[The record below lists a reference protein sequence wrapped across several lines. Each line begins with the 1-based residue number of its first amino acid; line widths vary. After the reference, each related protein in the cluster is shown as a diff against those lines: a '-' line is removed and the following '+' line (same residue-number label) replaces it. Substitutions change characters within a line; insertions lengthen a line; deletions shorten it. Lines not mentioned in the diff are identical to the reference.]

1 MKTALCPLMT
11 HSSSCCTMSR
21 TTFPSARSHGSRFS
35 AASADMQNSRSD
47 QRDRGGC
54 LFYIA
59 DTVYQRSKIPAAG
72 EGHRRDFVPIDRK
85 SGCSEKG
92 CNQTNPQHDPCGF
105 VLYCLY
111 YNTFAANNLVQYC
124 EVVSSGRFPRTTFAR
139 ITVSAKIHVFSSK
152 MLAFSTA
159 LKLLQIAIF
168 GKIIIVCIKAR

>member
-1 MKTALCPLMT
+1 MRTALCPLMM

-35 AASADMQNSRSD
+35 AASAKSKTAAPINTIGAAVCFILRT
-47 QRDRGGC
+47 
-54 LFYIA
+54 L
-59 DTVYQRSKIPAAG
+59 VYHRSKIPAAG

-139 ITVSAKIHVFSSK
+139 ITVSAKIHVFSPK
-152 MLAFSTA
+152 MLAFSA
-159 LKLLQIAIF
+159 VLKLLQIAIF
-168 GKIIIVCIKAR
+168 DKIIIVCIKAR